1 MTGVPSNADSQT
13 HIGSFE
19 LDDTTLTKQ
28 NSTKNIDVK
37 SPFQNNGLK
46 NMVIS
51 ENDYDGEPGMK
62 KSRE

>member
-19 LDDTTLTKQ
+19 LDDASLTKQ
-28 NSTKNIDVK
+28 NSTKYIDVK
-37 SPFQNNGLK
+37 SPFQNNGVK

-51 ENDYDGEPGMK
+51 DNDYDGEPGLK